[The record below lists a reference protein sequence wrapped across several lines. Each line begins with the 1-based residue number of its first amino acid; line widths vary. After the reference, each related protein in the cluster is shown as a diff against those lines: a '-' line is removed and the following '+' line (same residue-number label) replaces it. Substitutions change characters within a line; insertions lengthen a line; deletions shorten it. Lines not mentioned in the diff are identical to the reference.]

1 MRLSP
6 SSHNFDIHDRHLMR
20 LLLILFLF
28 LAIDFATFAQPQPIK
43 YYCPPCHC
51 THDTVLFEKP
61 GICPD
66 PTCNMQLLPVEG
78 DFKEEKVQSWLTLL
92 RSNWLFR
99 VYDILILPA
108 VIQGFILGMILLF
121 RRNANR
127 LPFRFLAMLIIA
139 LSLLNIKFYFS
150 LNLLINYVTNVG
162 GNPTYGIQFLSF
174 PLSGVLFIG
183 PALYFYVRSLTAS
196 DFRFQR
202 KHLLHFIPGFIFI
215 AINTI
220 AFITAGSR
228 SAPTHAASAN
238 ALSTVASIENF
249 LAIALSFYYII
260 LSVRLMQRH
269 ELWVYQHFSATSSKS
284 LKWLRNLIISLSC
297 IWIVWF
303 FAVSINFFTHDFI
316 LTYLSSYP
324 FQVLTSIIIFWIG
337 YVGFIEGELFS
348 AEISFENKIDTL
360 NAVTSKPSQ
369 VNKETKD
376 ALLNAM
382 SREKLFLVPDLTL
395 AMLSH
400 QLNVS
405 ARNIS
410 QTLNNDLNTNFH
422 DFVNAY
428 RVEEVKQ
435 RLLDPQY
442 AHLTILA
449 VALESG
455 FNSKSSFNRIFMK
468 TTGVSP
474 KAFKSQTACRS

>member
-1 MRLSP
+1 MRLFFALS
-6 SSHNFDIHDRHLMR
+6 
-20 LLLILFLF
+20 LL
-28 LAIDFATFAQPQPIK
+28 LAIDFTTLAQPQPIK

-61 GICPD
+61 GVCPD

-92 RSNWLFR
+92 RSNWLLR
-99 VYDILILPA
+99 LYDILILPA

-127 LPFRFLAMLIIA
+127 LPSRFLATLILA
-139 LSLLNIKFYFS
+139 LSLINVKFYFS
-150 LNLLINYVTNVG
+150 LKLLINYVTNVG
-162 GNPTYGIQFLSF
+162 GNPMYGIQFLSF

-183 PALYFYVRSLTAS
+183 PALYFYVQSLTSS
-196 DFRFQR
+196 DFRFHP
-202 KHLLHFIPGFIFI
+202 KDLIHFVPGFIFI
-215 AINTI
+215 VINTI
-220 AFITAGSR
+220 AFITTGSP
-228 SAPTHAASAN
+228 SGPTHASSVN
-238 ALSTVASIENF
+238 ALSTVASVENF
-249 LAIALSFYYII
+249 LAIVLSFYYII
-260 LSVRLMQRH
+260 LSIRLMQRH
-269 ELWVYQHFSATSSKS
+269 ELWVYQHFSAASSKS
-284 LKWLRNLIISLSC
+284 LRWLRNLIISLSC
-297 IWIVWF
+297 VWIVWF

-324 FQVLTSIIIFWIG
+324 FQLLTSIIIFWIG

-348 AEISFENKIDTL
+348 AEISFEKKIDNL
-360 NAVTSKPSQ
+360 NAVTAKPTQ
-369 VNKETKD
+369 VNQEIKE
-376 ALLNAM
+376 ALLSAM
-382 SREKLFLVPDLTL
+382 THEKIFLVPDLTL

-400 QLNVS
+400 QLHVS
-405 ARNIS
+405 PRNIS
-410 QTLNNDLNTNFH
+410 QTLNNDLDTNFH
-422 DFVNAY
+422 DFINAY

-468 TTGVSP
+468 ATGVSP
-474 KAFKSQTACRS
+474 KEFKSKH